1 LIIRKIDEILNSPSE
16 VVAPNDNWHSR
27 RLVTQSDRM
36 GFSLHDT
43 IIKAGTETKI
53 WYKNHLEAVYC
64 ISGNGSVED
73 LTTNITHHIEPGVM
87 YALNQNEKHILRG
100 GSEDMR
106 LICVFYPAL
115 RGDETHDKD
124 GSYPLVTDS

>member
-1 LIIRKIDEILNSPSE
+1 MIIRKLNELTGTKCE
-16 VVAPNDNWHSR
+16 VLAPNGNWQSR
-27 RLVTQSDRM
+27 RFITQSDRM

-64 ISGNGSVED
+64 ISGDGSIDNLTNGDSHE
-73 LTTNITHHIEPGVM
+73 IKPGVM
-87 YALNQNEKHILRG
+87 YALNQNEKHILKG

-106 LICVFYPAL
+106 LVCVFYPAL
-115 RGDETHDKD
+115 RGDEKHDKD
-124 GSYPLVTDS
+124 GSYPIES